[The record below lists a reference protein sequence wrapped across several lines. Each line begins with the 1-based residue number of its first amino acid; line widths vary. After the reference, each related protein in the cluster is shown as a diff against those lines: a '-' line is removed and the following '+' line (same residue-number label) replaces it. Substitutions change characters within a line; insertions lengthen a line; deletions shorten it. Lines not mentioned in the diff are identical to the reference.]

1 MTHWLAAYVGIGSNL
16 SDPAAQVQRTFA
28 ELAAVPGVQLV
39 AQSALYRTAPFG
51 PVEQDDFVNA
61 VAGVLTTLSP
71 QRLLDALRQLELARG
86 RVRSVRWGPRI
97 LDLDLLVQGTLTVDT
112 ADLTL
117 PHPGI
122 PERNFVL
129 YPLRDIAPELVI
141 PGMGQVAA
149 LAAKVDPS
157 GITRL

>member
-1 MTHWLAAYVGIGSNL
+1 MTPWLAAYIGIGSNL
-16 SDPAAQVQRTFA
+16 SDPVAQVQRTFA
-28 ELAAVPGVQLV
+28 DLAAIHTVQVV

-71 QRLLDALRQLELARG
+71 QQLLDALRQLELARG

-97 LDLDLLVQGTLTVDT
+97 LDLDLLVQGTLTVNT
-112 ADLTL
+112 PDLTL

-129 YPLRDIAPELVI
+129 YPLRDIAPQLHI

-149 LAAKVDPS
+149 LAAKVDAS

>member
-1 MTHWLAAYVGIGSNL
+1 MTPWLAAYVGIGSNL
-16 SDPAAQVQRTFA
+16 SDPAAQVERTFA
-28 ELAAVPGVQLV
+28 DLAAMPGVQLV
-39 AQSALYRTAPFG
+39 ARSALYRTAPFG
-51 PVEQDDFVNA
+51 PVAQDDFVNA
-61 VAGVLTTLSP
+61 VAGVLTTLAP
-71 QRLLDALRQLELARG
+71 QQLLDALRHLEVARG
-86 RVRSVRWGPRI
+86 RVSSVRWGPRI

-112 ADLTL
+112 PDLTL

-129 YPLRDIAPELVI
+129 YPLRDIAPELQI
-141 PGMGQVAA
+141 PCMGQVAA

>member
-28 ELAAVPGVQLV
+28 DLAALPGVQLV

-61 VAGVLTTLSP
+61 AAGVLTTLTP
-71 QRLLDALRQLELARG
+71 QQLLDALRQLELARG

-97 LDLDLLVQGTLTVDT
+97 LDLDLLVQGTLKVDT
-112 ADLTL
+112 PDLTL

-141 PGMGQVAA
+141 PGMGQVAQ
-149 LAAKVDPS
+149 LAAQVDPS

>member
-1 MTHWLAAYVGIGSNL
+1 MTSWLAAYVGIGSNL
-16 SDPAAQVQRTFA
+16 SDPAAQVERTFA
-28 ELAAVPGVQLV
+28 DLAAMPGVQLV
-39 AQSALYRTAPFG
+39 ARSALYRTAPFG

-61 VAGVLTTLSP
+61 VAGVLTTLAP
-71 QRLLDALRQLELARG
+71 QQLLDALRHLEVARG

-122 PERNFVL
+122 GERNFVL
-129 YPLRDIAPELVI
+129 YPLRDIAPELHI

>member
-1 MTHWLAAYVGIGSNL
+1 M
-16 SDPAAQVQRTFA
+16 
-28 ELAAVPGVQLV
+28 PGVQLV
-39 AQSALYRTAPFG
+39 ARSALYRTAPFG
-51 PVEQDDFVNA
+51 PVAQDDFVNA
-61 VAGVLTTLSP
+61 VAGVLTTLAP
-71 QRLLDALRQLELARG
+71 QQLLDALRHLEVARG

-112 ADLTL
+112 PDLTL

-122 PERNFVL
+122 AERNFVL
-129 YPLRDIAPELVI
+129 YPLRDIAPELHI

>member
-1 MTHWLAAYVGIGSNL
+1 MTLWLAAYVGIGSNL
-16 SDPAAQVQRTFA
+16 SDPAAQVERTFA
-28 ELAAVPGVQLV
+28 DLAAMPGVQLV
-39 AQSALYRTAPFG
+39 ARSALYRTAPFG
-51 PVEQDDFVNA
+51 PVAQDDFVNA
-61 VAGVLTTLSP
+61 VAGVLTTLAP
-71 QRLLDALRQLELARG
+71 QQLLDALRHLEVARG

-129 YPLRDIAPELVI
+129 YPLRDIAPELHI
-141 PGMGQVAA
+141 PGMGQVAQ
-149 LAAKVDPS
+149 LAAKVDPL

>member
-1 MTHWLAAYVGIGSNL
+1 MTPWLAAYIGIGSNL
-16 SDPAAQVQRTFA
+16 SDPVAQVQRTFA
-28 ELAAVPGVQLV
+28 DLAAIPAVQVV

-71 QRLLDALRQLELARG
+71 QQLLDALRQLELARG

-97 LDLDLLVQGTLTVDT
+97 LDLDLLVQGTLTVNT
-112 ADLTL
+112 PDLTL

-129 YPLRDIAPELVI
+129 YPLRDIAPQLHI
-141 PGMGQVAA
+141 PGMGQVAE
-149 LAAKVDPS
+149 LAAKVNPA

>member
-1 MTHWLAAYVGIGSNL
+1 MTSWLAAYVGIGSNL
-16 SDPAAQVQRTFA
+16 SDPAAQVERTFA
-28 ELAAVPGVQLV
+28 DLAAMPGVQLV
-39 AQSALYRTAPFG
+39 ARSALYRTAPFG

-61 VAGVLTTLSP
+61 VAGVLTTLAP
-71 QRLLDALRQLELARG
+71 QQLLDALRHLEVARG

-122 PERNFVL
+122 AERNFVL
-129 YPLRDIAPELVI
+129 YPLRDIAPELHI